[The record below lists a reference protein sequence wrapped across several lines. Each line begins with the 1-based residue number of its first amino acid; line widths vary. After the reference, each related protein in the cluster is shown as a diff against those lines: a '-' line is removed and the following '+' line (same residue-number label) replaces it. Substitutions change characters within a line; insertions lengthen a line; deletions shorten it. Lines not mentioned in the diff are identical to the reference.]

1 MSIDKDIDFIAKHY
15 RKGLFSVEPALFKV
29 RGIRKRIWTFPKIA
43 AVSSIIIA
51 VGATAAILITNS
63 YYSQDNETQVPVIE
77 KASPALVSRVIDFD
91 NTPLPMVIDRI
102 NKVYDVEVINLPAN
116 ADEYY
121 LSLHYEG
128 NAKELVE
135 TINEILGTEMK
146 IKE

>member
-15 RKGLFSVEPALFKV
+15 RKGLFSVESALIKV
-29 RGIRKRIWTFPKIA
+29 RGIRKKIWTFPKIA

-51 VGATAAILITNS
+51 IGATAAILITNS
-63 YYSQDNETQVPVIE
+63 YNSHDVETKGNIIE
-77 KASPALVSRVIDFD
+77 KTSPALVSRIIDFD
-91 NTPLPMVIDRI
+91 DTPLPIVVEKI
-102 NKVYDVEVINLPAN
+102 NKVYDVDVINLPVN
-116 ADEYY
+116 ADDYY

>member
-1 MSIDKDIDFIAKHY
+1 MSIDKNIDFIAKHY
-15 RKGLFSVEPALFKV
+15 RKGLFSIEPTLIKL
-29 RGIRKRIWTFPKIA
+29 RGIRKKLWTFPKIVA
-43 AVSSIIIA
+43 ISSIIIA
-51 VGATAAILITNS
+51 IGATAAILITNS
-63 YYSQDNETQVPVIE
+63 YNSQDIETKAPVIE
-77 KASPALVSRVIDFD
+77 KTSPALVSRVIDFD
-91 NTPLPMVIDRI
+91 DTPLPVVVDKI
-102 NKVYDVEVINLPAN
+102 NTVYDVEVINLPDN

>member
-15 RKGLFSVEPALFKV
+15 RKGLFSVELALIKV
-29 RGIRKRIWTFPKIA
+29 RGIRKKVWTLPKIA

-51 VGATAAILITNS
+51 IGATAALLITNS
-63 YYSQDNETQVPVIE
+63 YFSQDVETKDNIIE
-77 KASPALVSRVIDFD
+77 KTSPALVSRIIDFD
-91 NTPLPMVIDRI
+91 DTPLPIVVEKI
-102 NKVYDVEVINLPAN
+102 NKVYDVEVINLPVN
-116 ADEYY
+116 ADNYY